1 MKDFPKKYNYHIVEK
16 EIQDKNKK
24 YKDYKIKNL
33 AQIFSDLT
41 PISDQLNLWDI
52 FSLVYQDILS
62 KNLNILWNN
71 FYRNIWFYTSP
82 SFKKI
87 TWTNQE
93 KISHKILFNK
103 QKHNQKQIYQSWIP
117 HTKIPISTINEDYVH
132 MARKIFID
140 LYKKWLIYEDKK
152 IVYWSNEYQSV
163 IWNDDVQFKTI
174 HGKKYNI
181 RYFIETKNDSIVIST
196 TSPETIFSD
205 VALLVNPNDKRYK
218 KFVWSNVLIPIIN
231 KPIPILTDETVDT
244 MQNNGIVRVNPNHD
258 FIWLE
263 LAQKHKLQ
271 IDIWAIDDKWCFTQM
286 TWIFAEKKVEDFF
299 DNIIQYL
306 DDISNLDRVFDFDYQ
321 IPVFKKTWEKLITI
335 LKKQRFIKILPE
347 NKESIIQSINN
358 QEINVMPVEYIDQIR
373 DGINHTDLWCIS
385 RQYSFGQSLPV
396 RENTRWRTYIFD
408 EWDVIDKLIK
418 SRKSRKVML
427 TLIIFNLILD
437 WYLSIDFSID
447 ELVGILF
454 SNTFQSDIRI
464 IDYYIQNL
472 QDKLS
477 TNSKAKKY
485 LSELKELKKVTEII
499 DMARKSSFEK
509 IQLLLDILKKS
520 YLIDNNWEDY
530 KFNLSELCED
540 RYKISLQ
547 NCVFDPSFICSLW
560 SIYVSWIYQDTPKKI
575 TKWILSTWS
584 DNIDWIVKILIMNWS
599 FSKELLFDR
608 ILIHPLLLN
617 DKWNKLSH
625 IDNIV
630 FDSKDIFKNYGKD
643 SLRLSF
649 IINGKESDFQY
660 CVDDIQLS
668 SRFLDKLWNASR
680 FIFKNFFSSR
690 RKLNILNL
698 KKEIEKNV
706 DKLHETD
713 IWIIYTFKTLL
724 DELSSSISQWQIIS
738 FGNKSINII
747 RKYFC
752 DRYLEI
758 IKENKTAYTPSVV
771 LYHLIMILK
780 LIYPYAPY
788 ISQKIVDNFWWDIN
802 EIQMDMFSLNTDKIH
817 KNYKIHLFFDI
828 MDKIVEIREKN
839 CLKQHESIDIFLQA
853 NTDFI
858 ELIEDYEELLKR
870 LLKIN
875 DIEYLRP
882 HQTIPNGYILDTVI
896 NITLWVKT
904 KKFCSEKDIVS
915 WLRSQLE
922 EKEHHIQNLRSI
934 LSSSSVSENKEEK
947 DKKEKE
953 MKKLKKEVLELEY
966 KINKI
971 KMNK

>member
-16 EIQDKNKK
+16 EIQEKNKK
-24 YKDYKIKNL
+24 LKDYKAKNL
-33 AQIFSDLT
+33 SQIFSDLT
-41 PISDQLNLWDI
+41 PISNQLHLWNI

-62 KNLNILWNN
+62 KNLNLLWNN

-87 TWTNQE
+87 TWINTE

-117 HTKIPISTINEDYVH
+117 HTKTPISTINEDYVH
-132 MARKIFID
+132 MARKIFMD
-140 LYKKWLIYEDKK
+140 LYQKWLIYEDKK
-152 IVYWSNEYQSV
+152 IIYRSNEYQSV
-163 IWNDDVQFKTI
+163 IWNDDVQIDTI

-205 VALLVNPNDKRYK
+205 AALLVNPNDKRYK

-231 KPIPILTDETVDT
+231 RPIPILTDETVDT

-258 FIWLE
+258 FVWLE
-263 LAQKHKLQ
+263 LAQKHKLP
-271 IDIWAIDDKWCFTQM
+271 IDVWAIDDKWCFTEM
-286 TWIFAEKKVEDFF
+286 TGIFAGKKVEDFF

-306 DDISNLDRVFDFDYQ
+306 GDISNLERVFDFDYQ
-321 IPVFKKTWEKLITI
+321 VPVFKKTWERLQTL

-347 NKESIIQSINN
+347 NKEEVKQAIQNQDINILPVDYTDKIIDWIQN
-358 QEINVMPVEYIDQIR
+358 
-373 DGINHTDLWCIS
+373 TDTWCIS
-385 RQYSFGQSLPV
+385 RQYSFWQSLPV
-396 RENTRWRTYIFD
+396 RENTRWRIYIFD
-408 EWDVIDKLIK
+408 EEDIIDKLIK
-418 SRKSRKVML
+418 TRKARKVML

-447 ELVGILF
+447 ELVGVLF
-454 SNTFQSDIRI
+454 SNTFQSETKI
-464 IDYYIQNL
+464 IDYYIEML
-472 QDKLS
+472 QEKLS
-477 TNSKAKKY
+477 SNPKAKKY
-485 LSELKELKKVTEII
+485 LVELRELRKVTEII

-520 YLIDNNWEDY
+520 YLIDNQWEDY
-530 KFNLSELCED
+530 KFNLSELFED
-540 RYKISLQ
+540 RYKIWLQ

-560 SIYVSWIYQDTPKKI
+560 SIYISWIYKDPSKKI
-575 TKWILSTWS
+575 TKWILSVWA
-584 DNIDWIVKILIMNWS
+584 DNIDRITKILLMNWC
-599 FSKELLFDR
+599 FSQELLFNR
-608 ILIHPLLLN
+608 ILVHQLLLN
-617 DKWNKLSH
+617 DKWNKISQS
-625 IDNIV
+625 DNIV
-630 FDSKDIFKNYGKD
+630 FDSKDIFKNYWKD

-649 IINGKESDFQY
+649 VINWKETDFQY
-660 CVDDIQLS
+660 SIDDVNLS
-668 SRFLDKLWNASR
+668 ARFLDKLWNASR

-698 KKEIEKNV
+698 KKEIEKNA

-724 DELSSSISQWQIIS
+724 DELASSVAQWQIIS
-738 FGNKSINII
+738 FWNKAINII

-758 IKENKTAYTPSVV
+758 IKENKTEYTPSVV

-788 ISQKIVDNFWWDIN
+788 ISQKIVDNFGWDIN
-802 EIQMDMFSLNTDKIH
+802 EMQIDMFLLNTDKIH

-858 ELIEDYEELLKR
+858 ELIESYEDLLKR

-875 DIEYLRP
+875 EIEYLRP
-882 HQTIPNGYILDTVI
+882 HQSIPGWYIVDSVI
-896 NITLWVKT
+896 NITLGVKT
-904 KKFCSEKDIVS
+904 KKFCSDKDIVN
-915 WLRSQLE
+915 QLHAQLD

-934 LSSSSVSENKEEK
+934 LSSFSPSSDKEEK

-953 MKKLKKEVLELEY
+953 MKKLKKEILELEY